1 MPETAAREKLLDITG
16 LNVTF
21 ATKRGLVRAV
31 RDLDLFIYRG
41 ETLALVGESGCGKS
55 VTAHSINRLI
65 PVPGRIDSGSIR
77 FEGTDLLS
85 LSEKQMRG
93 YRGEKISMIFQE
105 PMTSLNPVFKVGQ
118 QIADVLM
125 THHRI
130 TRRAA
135 FQKAIELLDLVKIPT
150 PERRAHAYP
159 HQLSGGMRQ
168 RVMIAL
174 ALASPSPG
182 LLIAD
187 EPTTALDVTIQAQI
201 LELLNDLQKRIQVS
215 ILLITHDMGVV
226 AENAERVIVMYA
238 GRKVE
243 EGALADVI
251 DRPVHPYTRGLLNSL
266 PSNPKYQSARRLE
279 AIKGTVPDM
288 IAVGDECPFANRC
301 PWAAEICTKSF
312 PRKREVSPGH
322 RAWCHFAGEI

>member
-1 MPETAAREKLLDITG
+1 MAVREKLLEITG
-16 LNVTF
+16 LNVNFYTR
-21 ATKRGLVRAV
+21 RGIVRAV
-31 RDLDLFIYRG
+31 RDLDLHIDRG

-55 VTAHSINRLI
+55 VTAHSINQLI
-65 PVPGRIDSGSIR
+65 PVPGRIESGRIF
-77 FEGTDLLS
+77 FEGTDLLT
-85 LSEKQMRG
+85 LPEKEIRS

-118 QIADVLM
+118 QIADVIR

-130 TRRAA
+130 PRKAA
-135 FQKAIELLDLVKIPT
+135 FQKAVELLALVKIPT

-174 ALASPSPG
+174 ALASPTPG

-201 LELLNDLQKRIQVS
+201 LELLNDLQKRIKVS

-243 EGALADVI
+243 EGALDDVI
-251 DRPVHPYTRGLLNSL
+251 GRPAHPYTRGLLNSL
-266 PSNPKYQSARRLE
+266 PSNPKYVNARRLE
-279 AIKGTVPDM
+279 AIKGTVPDI
-288 IAVGDECPFANRC
+288 IALGEECPFSNRC
-301 PWAAEICTKSF
+301 PWVREQCLQSF
-312 PRKREVSPGH
+312 PAAREVTLGH

>member
-1 MPETAAREKLLDITG
+1 MAEARETLLDIRD
-16 LNVTF
+16 LSVSF
-21 ATKRGLVRAV
+21 YTKRGVVRAV
-31 RDLDLFIYRG
+31 RDMDLSIRAG

-65 PVPGRIDSGSIR
+65 PSPGRIDSGSIL
-77 FEGTDLLS
+77 FEGTDLLT
-85 LSEKQMRG
+85 LSDKEMHA
-93 YRGEKISMIFQE
+93 YRGERISMIFQE

-118 QIADVLM
+118 QIADVLR

-130 TRRAA
+130 SRREA
-135 FQKAIELLDLVKIPT
+135 FQRAVELLDLVKIPT

-201 LELLNDLQKRIQVS
+201 LELLADLQKRIRMS

-243 EGALADVI
+243 EGELSDVI
-251 DRPVHPYTRGLLNSL
+251 DRASHPYTRGLLNSL
-266 PSNPKYQSARRLE
+266 PSNPKYDGASRLE
-279 AIKGTVPDM
+279 AIKGTVPDL
-288 IAVGDECPFANRC
+288 ITLGDGCPFANRC
-301 PWAAEICTKSF
+301 PWVKDVCGLSF
-312 PRKREVSPGH
+312 PAARETGPGH
-322 RAWCHFAGEI
+322 RAWCHFAGEL